1 MERPSLALTHAG
13 HFHADDVFS
22 AALLREVWP
31 GLEIRRAYEVPE
43 GFDGLAFDVG
53 GGAFDHHGPER
64 KLRQNGIPYAA
75 FGLLWQELGEQLVGA
90 EQAKWLD
97 EHFIQPLD
105 KDDNTGCGDS
115 LADAIGGFNPVW
127 DSDADADACFW
138 RAEAFAAQV
147 LKNRLEGSPCRQPGQ
162 VAGGKG
168 PCQNERQRG
177 GAAPLRP
184 WKTPSRARRELG
196 GLPLA
201 AGRLQR
207 PGGAHPRR
215 PQAPAE
221 MPLPRELGRAA
232 RPQLER
238 VSGIRG
244 LRFCHASGF
253 LVSTNTLESAL
264 AACRAAAP
272 RQRRSGAP
280 RGRPGLSGRAGGCG
294 SCVGCGGCDGRVPP
308 GAAPEVLARDF
319 FTVVSIGRSCD
330 KAGRSRGR
338 AGGLDG
344 GPTTGQPRASRVCDR
359 A

>member
-147 LKNRLEGSPCRQPGQ
+147 LKNRLEGARAVNRARSLVEKALAKMKDNVVVLPRFAPWKNTLKGSPAELVVYPS
-162 VAGGKG
+162 
-168 PCQNERQRG
+168 QRG
-177 GAAPLRP
+177 GFSAQGVPIPDDPKHRLKCRFPESWAGLR
-184 WKTPSRARRELG
+184 A
-196 GLPLA
+196 
-201 AGRLQR
+201 
-207 PGGAHPRR
+207 
-215 PQAPAE
+215 
-221 MPLPRELGRAA
+221 
-232 RPQLER
+232 PQLER

-264 AACRAAAP
+264 AACRAARAEAEEK
-272 RQRRSGAP
+272 RRAEGEA
-280 RGRPGLSGRAGGCG
+280 RA
-294 SCVGCGGCDGRVPP
+294 
-308 GAAPEVLARDF
+308 
-319 FTVVSIGRSCD
+319 
-330 KAGRSRGR
+330 
-338 AGGLDG
+338 
-344 GPTTGQPRASRVCDR
+344 
-359 A
+359 